1 MSEETVPWD
10 PNMEM
15 EIVSSSECGGAAPG
29 VAPYADT
36 PNISDVMSIRDAARE
51 AIQDIIRTI
60 TRDLVGSRSVS
71 PTNELIL
78 ALVDYPAINAY
89 MKEMGRK
96 I

>member
-1 MSEETVPWD
+1 MSEETVEAP
-10 PNMEM
+10 MET
-15 EIVSSSECGGAAPG
+15 EVGSSEGGGASPIAAGTYAPEI
-29 VAPYADT
+29 PD
-36 PNISDVMSIRDAARE
+36 IMSIRNLACEAA
-51 AIQDIIRTI
+51 QDIIRTI

-78 ALVDYPAINAY
+78 ALVDYPAMNAY

>member
-1 MSEETVPWD
+1 MSEEYATVWD
-10 PNMEM
+10 PGGA
-15 EIVSSSECGGAAPG
+15 VPAGSSESGGAPPDVPPNADAP
-29 VAPYADT
+29 D
-36 PNISDVMSIRDAARE
+36 ISDVMSIRDAARE
-51 AIQDIIRTI
+51 AAQDIIRTI

-78 ALVDYPAINAY
+78 ALVDLPAINAY

>member
-1 MSEETVPWD
+1 MSED
-10 PNMEM
+10 PGYTYDPTAE
-15 EIVSSSECGGAAPG
+15 EGTGEGGGAAPR
-29 VAPYADT
+29 T
-36 PNISDVMSIRDAARE
+36 PPSAESPDIPDIASIIGEARE
-51 AIQDIIRTI
+51 AAHNVITSI

-78 ALVDYPAINAY
+78 ALVDLPAINTY